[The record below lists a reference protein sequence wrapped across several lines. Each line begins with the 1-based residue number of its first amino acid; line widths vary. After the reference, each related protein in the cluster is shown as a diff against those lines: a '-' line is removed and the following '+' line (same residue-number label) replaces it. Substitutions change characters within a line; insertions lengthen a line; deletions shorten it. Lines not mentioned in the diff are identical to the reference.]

1 MKVSELFSIY
11 EAFKALSEKELP
23 FSAALTVAENMDAL
37 KTPYD
42 VAKKKENSI
51 IQSALVL
58 DENGNPI
65 AVGENTYKTKPG
77 TNPQA
82 EITSLMEE
90 EVEIPE
96 LKKMAKKDI
105 EGNTIKPN
113 TILALKSYLL

>member
-1 MKVSELFSIY
+1 MKVSELLSVY
-11 EAFKALSEKELP
+11 DAFRALSEKELP
-23 FSAALTVAENMDAL
+23 FSAALTVAENMEGL
-37 KTPYD
+37 KTAYD

-51 IQSALVL
+51 LQSALVL

-65 AVGENTYKTKPG
+65 SVGENTYKIKPG

-96 LKKMAKKDI
+96 LKKIAKKDI